1 MINILCYSAN
11 KYSELVKNN
20 VIYTFTIGRK
30 GKSKRIIIDFTNNE
44 FYHLAGLHYIK
55 DVEFPSPKA
64 EEIFLLIRD
73 NNEFQEKILAS
84 SKLPKI
90 IERLTH
96 IEHLDAVLNH
106 PDDVVVWEQKRA
118 NFSTNLKA
126 DYLVSRMHDSVY
138 DIFGIKKVQMNTT
151 REIRLL
157 SRRIINIPMAKQNG
171 RFWRLNVHARDT

>member
-171 RFWRLNVHARDT
+171 RF